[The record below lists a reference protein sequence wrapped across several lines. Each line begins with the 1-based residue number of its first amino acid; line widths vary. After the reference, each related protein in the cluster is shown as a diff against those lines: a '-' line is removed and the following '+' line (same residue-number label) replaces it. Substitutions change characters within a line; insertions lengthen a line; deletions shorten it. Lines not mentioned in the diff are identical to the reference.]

1 MMHRFQVA
9 VTELRCRLDIFLHER
24 LPEMSRGAIR
34 GVIDLGGVH
43 VDGRRVRKNGLQLA
57 PGQMVEMHLDRGD
70 REPFRLSPAT
80 IIYQDDDLLAVDKPA
95 GIDTQPT
102 PARYKGTMYEAVQTW
117 LGRDRRFGRKLE
129 IGMVQRLDRDTSGV
143 MVFSIHPRA
152 HGSLADQFHNRRV
165 RKFYLALVA
174 GIPEPAQGEF
184 AGTLVRDRRRNRVR
198 SIDGGGRPAL
208 TRYRV
213 LQSRAATSLV
223 LVELVTGRMHQ
234 IRAHFSEAGYPL
246 LGDVRYGGPAVVDDR
261 EFTRQCLHSWVIRLS
276 HPRSGAAMEL
286 AAPPPVEMC
295 WPVLGATGHDRE
307 ALIDLSS

>member
-1 MMHRFQVA
+1 MIHRFAVA
-9 VTELRCRLDIFLHER
+9 ATEGPCRLDIFLHER

-43 VDGRRVRKNGLQLA
+43 VDGRRVRKNGLQVA
-57 PGQMVEMHLDRGD
+57 PGQVVELHLDRGSRD
-70 REPFRLSPAT
+70 PFRLSPAT
-80 IIYQDDDLLAVDKPA
+80 IVYQDVDLLAVNKPA

-102 PARYKGTMYEAVQTW
+102 PARYKGTMYEAVQVW

-152 HGSLADQFHNRRV
+152 HGPLAEQFRERRV

-174 GIPEPAQGEF
+174 GVPEPAQGEF
-184 AGTLVRDRRRNRVR
+184 VSTLARDRRRNRVI
-198 SIDGGGRPAL
+198 SVGDGGQQAL

-213 LQSRAATSLV
+213 LQSRGSTSLV

-246 LGDVRYGGPAVVDDR
+246 LGDVRYGGPAVVDGGDVS
-261 EFTRQCLHSWVIRLS
+261 RQSLHSWVIRLN
-276 HPRSGAAMEL
+276 HPRSGEAMEL
-286 AAPPPVEMC
+286 AAAVPAEMR
-295 WPVLGATGHDRE
+295 WPVVDVTDHDRRV
-307 ALIDLSS
+307 LLDLSF

>member
-1 MMHRFQVA
+1 MIHRFRVD
-9 VTELRCRLDIFLHER
+9 VVGPPLRLDIFLNEQ

-43 VDGRRVRKNGLQLA
+43 VDGRRVRKNGHPLAFGQL
-57 PGQMVEMHLDRGD
+57 VEMHLDRGE
-70 REPFRLSPAT
+70 REPFRLSAAA
-80 IIYQDDDLLAVDKPA
+80 IIYQDDDLLAVNKPA

-102 PARYKGTMYEAVQTW
+102 PARYQGTMYEAVQVW

-152 HGSLADQFHNRRV
+152 HGPLAEQFHNRRV
-165 RKFYLALVA
+165 RKFYLALVT
-174 GIPEPAQGEF
+174 GIPEPGCGEF
-184 AGTLVRDRRRNRVR
+184 SSSLVRDRRRNRVR
-198 SIDGGGRPAL
+198 SVDDGGRQAL

-246 LGDVRYGGPAVVDDR
+246 LGDTRYGGPAAVDGR
-261 EFTRQCLHSWVIRLS
+261 EVSHQCLHSWVIRLN
-276 HPRSGAAMEL
+276 HPRNGATLEL
-286 AAPPPVEMC
+286 AAPPPAVMC
-295 WPVLGATGHDRE
+295 WPVLGSTDQDRKV
-307 ALIDLSS
+307 LLDLSS

>member
-1 MMHRFQVA
+1 MIHRFQVA
-9 VTELRCRLDIFLHER
+9 ATEPHCRLDIFLHER

-57 PGQMVEMHLDRGD
+57 PGQEIEMHLDRGD

-80 IIYQDDDLLAVDKPA
+80 IVYQDADLLAVNKPA

-102 PARYKGTMYEAVQTW
+102 PARYKGTMYEAVQVW
-117 LGRDRRFGRKLE
+117 LGRDRSFGRKLE

-143 MVFSIHPRA
+143 MVFSIHPRV
-152 HGSLADQFHNRRV
+152 HGPLADQFHSRRV

-174 GIPEPAQGEF
+174 GVPEPAQGEF
-184 AGTLVRDRRRNRVR
+184 VSTLARDRRRNRVR
-198 SIDGGGRPAL
+198 SVADGGRQAL

-213 LQSRAATSLV
+213 LQSRGSSSLM

-246 LGDVRYGGPAVVDDR
+246 LGDVRYGGPADLDGR
-261 EFTRQCLHSWVIRLS
+261 EFTRQCLHSWVIRLH
-276 HPRSGAAMEL
+276 HPRSGVAMDLTAAV
-286 AAPPPVEMC
+286 PSDMC
-295 WPVLGATGHDRE
+295 WPVVGATNLDWE
-307 ALIDLSS
+307 SLFDLSF

>member
-9 VTELRCRLDIFLHER
+9 ATELRCRLDIFLHER

-80 IIYQDDDLLAVDKPA
+80 IIYKDDDLLAVDKPA

-152 HGSLADQFHNRRV
+152 HGSLADQFHSRRV

-174 GIPEPAQGEF
+174 GIPEPA
-184 AGTLVRDRRRNRVR
+184 R
-198 SIDGGGRPAL
+198 SVDAGGRPAL

-261 EFTRQCLHSWVIRLS
+261 EFTRQCLHSWVIRLN

-286 AAPPPVEMC
+286 AAPPPAEMR
-295 WPVLGATGHDRE
+295 WPVLGATDHDRE
-307 ALIDLSS
+307 VLIDLSS